1 MAGRS
6 ITLFLIDG
14 SASGLRWA
22 EIGLSTIKAVVVP
35 RASLSAASSRPEL
48 KKTGVYVI
56 AGQDL
61 SQPGKRRVYFGE
73 GDVVLQRL
81 TAHSDDEKKDFW
93 DEAIVFVSKDENLT
107 KSHARFLEARLIALA
122 TAAKRATI
130 ENNTAP
136 DHAGKLPEADEAEM
150 EEFLQQIRLL
160 MGTFGLDVL
169 EPSMAPVTPKM
180 PVLQST
186 QLPEFSFSG
195 DGFGGKMQVN
205 LDAGVF
211 VVLKGSRMRP
221 NAADGTA
228 PSYKSL
234 REQLIGSGVVDSSFF
249 FTQDYSFSAST
260 AAAQV
265 LSGQSISG
273 NKAWKKGNQT
283 LGEWQ
288 QSQLSAQP
296 SALES

>member
-22 EIGLSTIKAVVVP
+22 ELGLSTIKAVVVP
-35 RASLSAASSRPEL
+35 RASLSAASSRSEL
-48 KKTGVYVI
+48 KKTGVYVL
-56 AGQDL
+56 AGQDI

-73 GDVVLQRL
+73 ADVVLERL
-81 TAHSDDEKKDFW
+81 SIHISDPTKDFW

-107 KSHARFLEARLIALA
+107 KSHARFLESRLISLA
-122 TAAKRATI
+122 TAAKRATV
-130 ENNTAP
+130 ENKTAP

-160 MGTFGLDVL
+160 MGIFGLDVL
-169 EPSMAPVTPKM
+169 EPSAAPVLSKVPASAQNFSN
-180 PVLQST
+180 L
-186 QLPEFSFSG
+186 EFTFAGEGFS
-195 DGFGGKMQVN
+195 GKMQVD

-211 VVLKGSRMRP
+211 VVMKGSRMRDR
-221 NAADGTA
+221 AAEGTA

-234 REQLIGSGVVDSSFF
+234 REQLVESGVVDASFV
-249 FTQDYSFSAST
+249 FTQDYSFTAST

-273 NKAWKKGNQT
+273 NKAWKRGNQT
-283 LGEWQ
+283 FGEWQ
-288 QSQLSAQP
+288 QSQLAP
-296 SALES
+296 VLP